1 MSSLSVVVRVSR
13 DLPFAPE
20 SVFDAWVDPARARR
34 FFFASPAGVLQRIE
48 LDPRAGGAF
57 TVVDR
62 RGDED
67 VTHTGEYLVF
77 DRPRALTFAFKI
89 PAYSD
94 EATTV
99 AVAFEAREGGGCRVT
114 VDAGAVPAEVHAR
127 ATQGWGRMLERVE
140 ESLREGSAATP

>member
-20 SVFDAWVDPARARR
+20 SVFDAWLDPARARH
-34 FFFASPAGVLQRIE
+34 FFFASPAGVLQRIALE
-48 LDPRAGGAF
+48 PGVGGTF

-62 RGDED
+62 RGEED
-67 VTHTGEYLVF
+67 VEHTGEYLVCE
-77 DRPRALTFAFKI
+77 RPRALTFAFKI

-94 EATTV
+94 DATTV
-99 AVAFEAREGGGCRVT
+99 AVAFEPLDGGGCRVS

-140 ESLREGSAATP
+140 ESLRAPTP